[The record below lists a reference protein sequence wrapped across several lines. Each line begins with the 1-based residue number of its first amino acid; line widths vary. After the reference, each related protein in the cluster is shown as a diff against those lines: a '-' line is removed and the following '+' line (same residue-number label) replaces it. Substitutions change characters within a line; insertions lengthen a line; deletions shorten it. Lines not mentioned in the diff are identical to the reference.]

1 MQIPNIIKNPIF
13 WVSII
18 IITGIIIYFS
28 VSKPTPNIRS
38 PCNSNQDLIDGK
50 CLDKCSE
57 NKERVKEQCLDKCPS
72 GKKRCGDTVNCYD
85 VLTQY
90 CDPATSTAC
99 DITNKDCKRCCPSGL
114 SCKNGQCIETCKNIC
129 GNNCCNDPSKQ
140 YCCNQ
145 NYCCRSE
152 KNCTKNQGCC
162 EAPNTVCG
170 DSCCNAEAGLICV
183 KGECKIGCP
192 APDPKTN
199 KLPDG
204 FTGVPV
210 ECDPDDSVCFQDRT
224 IPDINK
230 QFKCIPKQCPWG
242 DFSYEPNTPA
252 YFDGNNKQYHVCKDV
267 NTNNLWIAKNDS
279 LPLSSKV
286 NVSIS
291 DDILKK
297 HSDIMSLNKCTN
309 DACIQKIYQD
319 GATEIQG
326 LGLTKEE
333 LEKLI
338 NNKNTVISDDKKT
351 CSSTLDCNDLLID
364 PTDITSLTS
373 FCNSNS
379 KNVDCC
385 RDDKNTNYTGQIC
398 NNNSKCKQGT
408 CYPIDDS
415 KVSPYCN
422 NNGKL
427 STNGCDCNIYYSG
440 VYCQTPDKFINP
452 VNNKIY
458 DINTLLKYINIDYT
472 LVKNQSV
479 VPTSLNDNY
488 LFLYIPT
495 NLKISITNQYMV
507 GPIEV
512 DNNWTFFIFQYNDN
526 NKYIYLTITG
536 LNDINQDYIIH
547 YNVGNVFGGS
557 KSWYMDIS
565 ADISEDKDY
574 LTTVTVDGDNKESY
588 NITNYINAK
597 ASLGDSNNSKP
608 YEAWISLSSSD
619 YSK

>member
-1 MQIPNIIKNPIF
+1 MQIPHIIKNPIF

-18 IITGIIIYFS
+18 IITGIIIYFF
-28 VSKPTPNIRS
+28 VSKTTPNIRS

-99 DITNKDCKRCCPSGL
+99 DITNKDCKRCCPSGF

-140 YCCNQ
+140 YCCSGTT
-145 NYCCRSE
+145 CCTSE
-152 KNCTKNQGCC
+152 NNCTKNNGCC

-192 APDPKTN
+192 APDPITN

-204 FTGVPV
+204 FTDVPV

-230 QFKCIPKQCPWG
+230 QFKCIPKECPWG

-252 YFDGNNKQYHVCKDV
+252 YFDENNKQYHVCNDV
-267 NTNNLWIAKNDS
+267 NTNNLWIAKNSS
-279 LPLSSKV
+279 LPLSSKL

-364 PTDITSLTS
+364 PADKTSLTS
-373 FCNSNS
+373 FCNFNS

-385 RDDKNTNYTGQIC
+385 RDDKNTDYTGQIC
-398 NNNSKCKQGT
+398 INNSKCKQGI
-408 CYPIDDS
+408 CYEIDDT

-422 NNGKL
+422 NKGKL
-427 STNGCDCNIYYSG
+427 STNGCVCNIYYSG
-440 VYCQTPDKFINP
+440 AYCQMPDSFINP
-452 VNNKIY
+452 SNNKIY
-458 DINTLLKYINIDYT
+458 GIDTLLTNNPIDYT
-472 LVKNQSV
+472 SSSVKDISGIKY
-479 VPTSLNDNY
+479 PNDNF
-488 LFLYIPT
+488 LFLYIPST
-495 NLKISITNQYMV
+495 LRINIEAKYESA
-507 GPIEV
+507 GPLNSGIWSLYIFRSV
-512 DNNWTFFIFQYNDN
+512 DNHV
-526 NKYIYLTITG
+526 KLTIDD
-536 LNDINQDYIIH
+536 LNGGTQNYYIF
-547 YNVGNVFGGS
+547 NTVGSVFGGAS
-557 KSWYMDIS
+557 SWFMQIS
-565 ADISEDKDY
+565 VDTENKNELY
-574 LTTVTVDGDNKESY
+574 VDGNKRDAT
-588 NITNYINAK
+588 NITNHINAK
-597 ASLGDSNNSKP
+597 GSLGDTNSSKP
-608 YEAWISLSSSD
+608 YEAWISLFSSD

>member
-18 IITGIIIYFS
+18 IITGIIIYFF
-28 VSKPTPNIRS
+28 VSKSTPNIRS
-38 PCNSNQDLIDGK
+38 SCNSNQDVIDGK
-50 CLDKCSE
+50 CLDKC
-57 NKERVKEQCLDKCPS
+57 PS
-72 GKKRCGDTVNCYD
+72 GKIRCGNTDNCYD
-85 VLTQY
+85 MLTQY
-90 CDPATSTAC
+90 CDPITLTSC
-99 DITNKDCKRCCPSGL
+99 DITNKDCKRCCPSGF
-114 SCKNGQCIETCKNIC
+114 SCKNGQCVETCKNIC

-140 YCCNQ
+140 YCCNG
-145 NYCCRSE
+145 NCCTSE
-152 KNCTKNQGCC
+152 KNCTKNEGCC

-210 ECDPDDSVCFQDRT
+210 ECDPVDSVCFQNRT

-230 QFKCIPKQCPWG
+230 QFKCIPKECPWG

-252 YFDGNNKQYHVCKDV
+252 YFDKNHKQYHVCNDV
-267 NTNNLWIAKNDS
+267 NTNNLWIAKNSS

-297 HSDIMSLNKCTN
+297 HSDTMSLNKCTN

-326 LGLTKEE
+326 LRLTKEE

-364 PTDITSLTS
+364 PTDKTSLTS
-373 FCNSNS
+373 FCNFNS

-385 RDDKNTNYTGQIC
+385 MDDKNTDYTGQIC
-398 NNNSKCKQGT
+398 IKNSKCKQGT

-427 STNGCDCNIYYSG
+427 STTGCVCNIYYSG
-440 VYCQTPDKFINP
+440 AYCQTPDNFINP

-458 DINTLLKYINIDYT
+458 NINDLVYISPIDYNS
-472 LVKNQSV
+472 VKSMSE

-495 NLKISITNQYMV
+495 NLKINIGTKYNI
-507 GPIEV
+507 GPLNSGI
-512 DNNWTFFIFQYNDN
+512 WSLYIFHFQSNDE
-526 NKYIYLTITG
+526 YIYLTLTG
-536 LNDINQDYIIH
+536 LNGINQDYTIH
-547 YNVGNVFGGS
+547 CKVGNVFSG
-557 KSWYMDIS
+557 WYMDIS
-565 ADISEDKDY
+565 TGLSVNESLDS
-574 LTTVTVDGDNKESY
+574 VTVDGNNRDAT

-597 ASLGDSNNSKP
+597 GSLGDSNSSKP
-608 YEAWISLSSSD
+608 YEAWISLVSSD

>member
-18 IITGIIIYFS
+18 IITGIIIYFF
-28 VSKPTPNIRS
+28 VSKSTPNIRS
-38 PCNSNQDLIDGK
+38 SCNSNQDLIDGK
-50 CLDKCSE
+50 CLDKCSQ

-72 GKKRCGDTVNCYD
+72 GKIRCGDTDNCYD
-85 VLTQY
+85 MLTQY
-90 CDPATSTAC
+90 CDPTTLTTC
-99 DITNKDCKRCCPSGL
+99 DIANKDCKTCCPSGF
-114 SCKNGQCIETCKNIC
+114 SCKNGQCVETCKNIC

-140 YCCNQ
+140 YCCNG
-145 NYCCRSE
+145 NCCTSE
-152 KNCTKNQGCC
+152 KNCTKNEGCC

-204 FTGVPV
+204 FTGVPI
-210 ECDPDDSVCFQDRT
+210 ECDPNDSVCFQDRT
-224 IPDINK
+224 TPDINK

-242 DFSYEPNTPA
+242 DFSYEPDTPA

-319 GATEIQG
+319 GGTEIQG
-326 LGLTKEE
+326 

-364 PTDITSLTS
+364 PTDKTSLTS
-373 FCNSNS
+373 FCNFNS

-385 RDDKNTNYTGQIC
+385 RDDKNTDYTGQIC

-422 NNGKL
+422 NKGKL
-427 STNGCDCNIYYSG
+427 STNGCVCNIYYSG
-440 VYCQTPDKFINP
+440 VYCQTPDNFINP
-452 VNNKIY
+452 SNNKIY
-458 DINTLLKYINIDYT
+458 DIKKQLSYDPINYQIGISG
-472 LVKNQSV
+472 LPS
-479 VPTSLNDNY
+479 SLNDNL
-488 LFLYIPT
+488 LFLYLPSK
-495 NLKISITNQYMV
+495 LKINIGTKYDIGPLSYSIWSLYIFVYSNTN
-507 GPIEV
+507 GSIE
-512 DNNWTFFIFQYNDN
+512 IS
-526 NKYIYLTITG
+526 IYD
-536 LNDINQDYIIH
+536 LNDIKQDYTINYQI
-547 YNVGNVFGGS
+547 GSAFGGPS
-557 KSWYMDIS
+557 SWFMNITTDIYKPMVLYGV
-565 ADISEDKDY
+565 A
-574 LTTVTVDGDNKESY
+574 VDGNKRDAT
-588 NITNYINAK
+588 NITSHVNAK
-597 ASLGDSNNSKP
+597 GSLGDSNNSKP
-608 YEAWISLSSSD
+608 YEAWISLFSSD
-619 YSK
+619 YSI